1 MFVLP
6 TFSLGVI
13 GSPTV
18 PPETFDTATLENG
31 LNVVDLDNTI
41 TFTMQPSASISAGE
55 TITLVGLTGS
65 QTSDNASLT
74 VGGASAAIFGSSADW
89 TQSSGTL
96 VLTIAG
102 GQSVPTGSDTVIT
115 FTLQNSATTQSGQTV
130 SVSSSGFATTNA
142 TGTVME
148 AIANAFD
155 GSISFPTIDIFDNE
169 SEFIGLTYA
178 PNNTIVHAKDTDKLY
193 VFEGLKWY
201 KYNNDSTV

>member
-6 TFSLGVI
+6 TFGLGVI

-41 TFTMQPSASISAGE
+41 TFTVQPSASISAGE

-65 QTSDNASLT
+65 QTSDNGSLT
-74 VGGASAAIFGSSADW
+74 IGGADASIFGSSADW
-89 TQSSGTL
+89 TQSLGTL
-96 VLTIAG
+96 VLTVAG

-115 FTLQNSATTQSGQTV
+115 FTLQNSATTQSGQSV
-130 SVSSSGFATTNA
+130 SVSSSGFTTTNA

-148 AIANAFD
+148 AVANAFD
-155 GSISFPTIDIFDNE
+155 GTLTFPTIQVFNNE
-169 SEFIGLTYA
+169 SDFILLTYA
-178 PNNTIVHAKDTDKLY
+178 DQHTIVYAKDTDRLY
-193 VFEGLKWY
+193 VWDGSNWVVF
-201 KYNNDSTV
+201 NQN